1 MIHSVGMEASA
12 VQEASKL
19 MSESLAGSIT
29 IGDMRIDGKGNIQY
43 KDNGGNWTIVIS
55 LSPTISSIKTR
66 GSDREY
72 QNYAIKDTISHY
84 LDLNDLRKYD
94 KKIKEYIDAR
104 IDEKLNSF
112 NEPHNKY
119 KIITGED

>member
-1 MIHSVGMEASA
+1 MIHSVEDKVSA

-29 IGDMRIDGKGNIQY
+29 IGDMRIDDKGNIQY
-43 KDNGGNWTIVIS
+43 KDNSGNWTTVIS
-55 LSPTISSIKTR
+55 SSPTISSIKTR
-66 GSDREY
+66 GSDGEY
-72 QNYAIKDTISHY
+72 QNYAIKDTVSHY
-84 LDLNDLRKYD
+84 LDLNGLREYD

-119 KIITGED
+119 KIVTGED

>member
-1 MIHSVGMEASA
+1 MIHSVGMEVSA

-43 KDNGGNWTIVIS
+43 KDNGGNWTTVI
-55 LSPTISSIKTR
+55 LSPTISNIDTR
-66 GSDREY
+66 ILDGEY
-72 QNYAIKDTISHY
+72 QNYSIKDT
-84 LDLNDLRKYD
+84 DLNELREYD
-94 KKIKEYIDAR
+94 REIKEYIDAR

-112 NEPHNKY
+112 NEHHNKY
-119 KIITGED
+119 KVITGED

>member
-1 MIHSVGMEASA
+1 MIHSVEMEDSA
-12 VQEASKL
+12 ALETSKL

-29 IGDMRIDGKGNIQY
+29 IGDMRIDDKGNIQY
-43 KDNGGNWTIVIS
+43 KDNSGNWTTVIS
-55 LSPTISSIKTR
+55 SPTISSIKTR
-66 GSDREY
+66 VSDGEY
-72 QNYAIKDTISHY
+72 QNYAIKDTVSHY
-84 LDLNDLRKYD
+84 LDLNGLREYD

-112 NEPHNKY
+112 NESHNKY

>member
-1 MIHSVGMEASA
+1 MIHSAGLEASA

-43 KDNGGNWTIVIS
+43 KDSDGNWTTIIS
-55 LSPTISSIKTR
+55 LSTISSIKTR
-66 GSDREY
+66 GSDGEY
-72 QNYAIKDTISHY
+72 QNYAIKDTVSHY
-84 LDLNDLRKYD
+84 LDLNGLREYD

-104 IDEKLNSF
+104 INEKLNSF

>member
-1 MIHSVGMEASA
+1 MIHSAEVKASA
-12 VQEASKL
+12 VREASKL

-43 KDNGGNWTIVIS
+43 KDNGGNWTTVIS

-84 LDLNDLRKYD
+84 LDLNDLREYNKE
-94 KKIKEYIDAR
+94 IKEYIDER

>member
-1 MIHSVGMEASA
+1 MIHSAGLEASA
-12 VQEASKL
+12 ALEASKL

-29 IGDMRIDGKGNIQY
+29 IGDMRIDDKGNIQY
-43 KDNGGNWTIVIS
+43 KDNRGNWTTVVS
-55 LSPTISSIKTR
+55 SPTISTIKTR
-66 GSDREY
+66 GSDGEY
-72 QNYAIKDTISHY
+72 QNYAIKDTVSHY
-84 LDLNDLRKYD
+84 LDLNGLREYD

>member
-1 MIHSVGMEASA
+1 MIHSAGLEASA

-29 IGDMRIDGKGNIQY
+29 IDDMRIDDKGNIQY
-43 KDNGGNWTIVIS
+43 KDNNGNWTTVVS
-55 LSPTISSIKTR
+55 SPTISTIKTR
-66 GSDREY
+66 GSDGEY
-72 QNYAIKDTISHY
+72 QNYAIKDTVSHY
-84 LDLNDLRKYD
+84 LDLNGLREYD

>member
-1 MIHSVGMEASA
+1 MIHSAEVKASA

-29 IGDMRIDGKGNIQY
+29 IGDMRIDDKGNTQY
-43 KDNGGNWTIVIS
+43 KDNSGHWTTVIS
-55 LSPTISSIKTR
+55 SSPTISSIKTR
-66 GSDREY
+66 GSDGEY
-72 QNYAIKDTISHY
+72 QNYAIKDTVSHY
-84 LDLNDLRKYD
+84 LDLNGLREYD

>member
-1 MIHSVGMEASA
+1 MIHSVGSEASA
-12 VQEASKL
+12 VREASKL

-29 IGDMRIDGKGNIQY
+29 IGDMRIDDKGNIQY
-43 KDNGGNWTIVIS
+43 KDNSGNWTTVIS
-55 LSPTISSIKTR
+55 SSPTISSIKTR
-66 GSDREY
+66 GSDGEY
-72 QNYAIKDTISHY
+72 QNYAIKDTVSHY
-84 LDLNDLRKYD
+84 LDLNGLQEYD

-112 NEPHNKY
+112 NEHHNKY

>member
-1 MIHSVGMEASA
+1 MIHSAGLEASA

-29 IGDMRIDGKGNIQY
+29 IGDMRIDDKGNIQY
-43 KDNGGNWTIVIS
+43 KDNGGNWTTVIS
-55 LSPTISSIKTR
+55 SSPTISSIKTR
-66 GSDREY
+66 GSNGEY
-72 QNYAIKDTISHY
+72 QNYAIKDTVSHY
-84 LDLNDLRKYD
+84 LDLNGLREYD

-112 NEPHNKY
+112 NEPHDKY